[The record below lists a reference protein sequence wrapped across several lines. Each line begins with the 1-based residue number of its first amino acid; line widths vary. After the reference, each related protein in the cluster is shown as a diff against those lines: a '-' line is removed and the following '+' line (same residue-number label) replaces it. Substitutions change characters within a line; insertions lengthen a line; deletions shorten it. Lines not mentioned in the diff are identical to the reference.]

1 MNNPAFLTFPP
12 LFSASRAPGFLSLS
26 RPDSDGLLRLYTGE
40 SSVGQGGVRPSA
52 PICPSVSLS
61 VPPSFR
67 QSLRPFIRPSED
79 YCSSSMTHR

>member
-52 PICPSVSLS
+52 PICPSVRTIFSIIPSARRSFSPS
-61 VPPSFR
+61 VLHVFV
-67 QSLRPFIRPSED
+67 
-79 YCSSSMTHR
+79 